1 MSALTAHD
9 RWLQSLVA
17 NDPAMSADDESVIE
31 QMIAEPDCFDNW
43 LSGRPCPS
51 SVAGLLALIL
61 DRGLP
66 HMDKSR
72 RDDDLLDKYYT
83 LIDSARQ
90 DFDAWAQT
98 RTEGKSTSP
107 FERWIVEDRF

>member
-1 MSALTAHD
+1 MNAVVSIETSRKEILDAMA
-9 RWLQSLVA
+9 A
-17 NDPAMSADDESVIE
+17 N
-31 QMIAEPDCFDNW
+31 PDSYDNW
-43 LSGRPCPS
+43 LSWAVLPQ

-107 FERWIVEDRF
+107 FERWIAEDRF